1 MESSGEVGSGL
12 VPRLASWISR
22 HKVASHNKAPRY
34 GLVFLLLVASWPTV
48 HWYGARMMDGSDEP
62 WGVLAL
68 LVGVGFAAWGWKQ
81 GLSPWRYCL
90 AAGLLL
96 VPVVAG
102 SVMTPLIQ
110 SLFVALALASLLV
123 DRRVWVGHTGL
134 FVLALP
140 LISSLQFYGGFPL
153 RWLIGKLSAGV
164 LGVLGQGVQVQGTV
178 MHWQGEMIVI
188 DAPCSGVQML
198 WSSAFLACL
207 MICIQR
213 LNIRRSLLLLQLA
226 SACAFVGNVLRNV
239 LLFFVES
246 GKWGL
251 GDWAHDGIGLGVFA
265 LVLTVIVGV
274 GSRMGSETM
283 PEMRRI
289 ERSVFGEAGPPVL
302 LGLVLLIL
310 GFTNIESARGLPEGR
325 VVREDI
331 VDTVRDELFREGW
344 YQLPLE
350 TRSAEYAKGFP
361 GTIELFGKD
370 DRRLVVRV
378 INRATRR
385 YHLSADCYRAIGYAT
400 EAMPLFQGVDGSM
413 WGRVMAE
420 REGEKIEVRER
431 VVSLDGQSWTD
442 PSSWFWSAMLGK
454 SEGPWVGYSESVP
467 VEGVRF

>member
-1 MESSGEVGSGL
+1 MC
-12 VPRLASWISR
+12 SW
-22 HKVASHNKAPRY
+22 AEAPRY
-34 GLVFLLLVASWPTV
+34 LWGVLLLLVSWPTV
-48 HWYGARMMDGSDEP
+48 RWYQARMMDGSDEP
-62 WGVLAL
+62 WGALAL
-68 LVGVGFAAWGWKQ
+68 LMGVGFAVFARKQ
-81 GLSPWRYCL
+81 GVCPWRYCL

-96 VPVVAG
+96 ITVIAG

-123 DRRVWVGHTGL
+123 DRRGWIGHTGL

-164 LGVLGQGVQVQGTV
+164 LGALGHEVEVQGTV

-198 WSSAFLACL
+198 WGSAFLACL

-213 LNIRRSLLLLQLA
+213 LNVRRSLLLLQLA
-226 SACAFVGNVLRNV
+226 SVSAFVGNVLRNV
-239 LLFFVES
+239 LLFFLES
-246 GKWGL
+246 GKWKL
-251 GDWAHDGIGLGVFA
+251 GDWAHDGIGLCVFA

-274 GSRMGSETM
+274 GSRMEGEVVL
-283 PEMRRI
+283 EKKRV
-289 ERSVFGEAGPPVL
+289 ERSVFGEAGPPLL
-302 LGLVLLIL
+302 LGLVLMLL
-310 GFTNIESARGLPEGR
+310 GFTNIESARALPEGK

-331 VDTVRDELFREGW
+331 VDTLRDDLFREGW
-344 YQLPLE
+344 YILPLE

-361 GTIELFGKD
+361 GSIELFGKD

-400 EAMPLFQGVDGSM
+400 EPMPIYQGIDGSM

-442 PSSWFWSAMLGK
+442 PSSWFWSAMLGQ
-454 SEGPWVGYSESVP
+454 SEGPWVGYSESIP
-467 VEGVRF
+467 VDGMRF